1 MGKSVGGVM
10 DYLLLLGAG
19 ALLLVVGSYIILWL
33 SAAADRYRARRK
45 YHYGRLYR
53 RYPLG

>member
-1 MGKSVGGVM
+1 M